1 MEGIFFLI
9 LSIILLFFIFLGVKE
24 LIKKEFCVLCASI
37 FVTWVSFLALYLIG
51 IFKDPIIIALLI
63 GQSIVGIFYVIESK
77 VKEELK
83 LFRLPFIITLIIF
96 GYSLFE
102 IPKDF
107 VNAISS
113 LLLIWVVFGLT
124 YFYRANKSTKIF
136 VNKIIECCKRW

>member
-9 LSIILLFFIFLGVKE
+9 LSIVLLFFIFLGIKE
-24 LIKKEFCVLCASI
+24 LIKKAFCVLCASI
-37 FVTWVSFLALYLIG
+37 FATWIFFFILYIIG

-63 GQSIVGIFYVIESK
+63 GQSILGIFYMIESK

-83 LFRLPFIITLIIF
+83 LFRLPFIIALITI

-107 VNAISS
+107 ANVTA
-113 LLLIWVVFGLT
+113 LLLLTWIIFGLT